1 MDVELTGARGGQE
14 LGQAKPLGP
23 STAAP
28 LPIPAIDIPSREASP
43 ITSAIFELPRAWTN
57 VTNAEEALV
66 LTATVNPED
75 AVPEV
80 DSENNKKE
88 TPFRFES
95 RNSFNIVYA
104 LPVREL
110 RSVFG
115 AHELISKIFPTAR
128 VKYQPVDILS
138 LRTSQASRK
147 KYLLFLEVTTDLYI
161 DWDVDKQIF
170 GSEEE
175 LKKAKSS
182 IERIDILPF
191 AFNIIVGVTFKAK
204 PLLAQAAARLL
215 GLRTIVCDE
224 LFAGAIGDVG
234 FDPQTKIIKPSRN
247 NDFLE
252 RCISPWVSPKTYTAL
267 FDTNL
272 RPKLPAQKSDG
283 NSMSSLLRLGSPP
296 GKRQSQPA
304 EYLTLSG
311 ASGQNGSDPR
321 LDPVYR
327 LQSSIAPLPLTDVGE
342 WCLELAGDGGLLSR
356 HCIDEDLDGGEFV
369 AKVPYLAG
377 TQQISLTQMG
387 QEVVTRAASANAP
400 SLQITSP
407 TAGATQDA
415 SAPLTIAWMASDAD
429 GDGLVFAVLQS
440 ADGGESWFPLTFDL
454 TDAQFTFDGARIQG
468 GDDVFFRVLASDG
481 FHTSEQVVGPVTVT
495 QRPALQVDDTVR
507 LGSAAAGLSAEGFV
521 TVTGAGTGPVVI
533 EAVTSDSPE
542 FGVDPNTLPLT
553 VLVGMS
559 RKLFVEFTPGGVGV
573 ETAMLTL
580 TTNSPDQPNV
590 NVLVEAEGLDPAGP
604 ILDTDLTEESIGF
617 GVVGLGQASPTAIFL
632 MNRGAAELNLEFAVE
647 GEGFRIAN
655 GTGALQPEQARQNA
669 LTLGEYEHASLTL
682 SFEPASL
689 GESTGRLVLTSND
702 PAHARMEI
710 ALSGVGV
717 ELPPTPMI
725 SAGGVVEAAQFQPVV
740 ARGGISSIFGTNLAD
755 DVAIAA
761 DLPLPT
767 ELAGARVRVDGREAP
782 LFFVSPNQ
790 INFQVPFE
798 ASSPGEVNVVVIRNG
813 EESSPEP
820 ASMVEFAPAVFI
832 NPNTGEPIIQRHPD
846 GALITAANPA
856 KPGDV
861 LIIFVTGI
869 GGVSNPPAT
878 GAASLASPLA
888 QARVT
893 PMVTVGGEGTQVF
906 FAGLA
911 PFFVGLGQVNIQL
924 PESLATTGATMP
936 LVIDFEGSRNPPVNL
951 PVRFEQ

>member
-1 MDVELTGARGGQE
+1 MSDI
-14 LGQAKPLGP
+14 
-23 STAAP
+23 S
-28 LPIPAIDIPSREASP
+28 IPVREASP
-43 ITSAIFELPRAWTN
+43 ITSAIFELPPAWTN
-57 VTNAEEALV
+57 AGDLV
-66 LTATVNPED
+66 LTATVNPEG

-80 DSENNKKE
+80 NSENNSSE
-88 TPFRFES
+88 TKLLEFVARK
-95 RNSFNIVYA
+95 SFDILYVLDPD
-104 LPVREL
+104 LPSLGRD
-110 RSVFG
+110 
-115 AHELISKIFPTAR
+115 AHKLMSKIFPTAR
-128 VKYQPVDILS
+128 VNYQPFG
-138 LRTSQASRK
+138 R
-147 KYLLFLEVTTDLYI
+147 LFQGPAEKFRLFFEITTDLLI
-161 DWDVDKQIF
+161 SWVKVLGRLVIGDEIIR
-170 GSEEE
+170 
-175 LKKAKSS
+175 KAEKES
-182 IERIDILPF
+182 IERMSMLPL
-191 AFNIIVGVTFKAK
+191 AFWISKVSNYQEDPF
-204 PLLAQAAARLL
+204 LAQAAARLL
-215 GLRTIVCDE
+215 SLQTRLCEPFSSTTG
-224 LFAGAIGDVG
+224 IGDVG
-234 FDPQTKIIKPSRN
+234 FDPATKRIKLSDRN
-247 NDFLE
+247 KDFIE
-252 RCISPWVSPKTYTAL
+252 NCSYPWVSPETFTKL
-267 FDTNL
+267 FDTEL
-272 RPKLPAQKSDG
+272 KAKLPAQKPNS
-283 NSMSSLLRLGSPP
+283 NSMSSLPTLGSPP

-304 EYLTLSG
+304 EYLILSG
-311 ASGQNGSDPR
+311 AAGRNGSGPR

-327 LQSSIAPLPLTDVGE
+327 LQSSIAPLPLPDVGE
-342 WCLELAGDGGLLSR
+342 WCLELAGDGGLLSS

-377 TQQISLTQMG
+377 TRQISLTQNG
-387 QEVVTRAASANAP
+387 QEVVARAASANAP

-407 TAGATQDA
+407 TAGANLDA
-415 SAPLTIAWMASDAD
+415 SAPLRIAWMASDAD
-429 GDGLVFAVLQS
+429 GDGLVFTVLQS
-440 ADGGESWFPLTFDL
+440 ADGGESWLPLTLDS
-454 TDAQFTFDGARIQG
+454 TDAEFTFDGAQIQG

-495 QRPALQVDDTVR
+495 QRPELQVDDRVR
-507 LGSAAAGLSAEGFV
+507 LGSFAAGQPSEGFV

-533 EAVTSDSPE
+533 EAVTSNSPG

-553 VLVGMS
+553 LLVGMS
-559 RKLFVEFTPGGVGV
+559 RKLFVEFTPSGVGV
-573 ETAMLTL
+573 ETAMLML
-580 TTNSPDQPNV
+580 TMNSPDQPNV
-590 NVLVEAEGLDPAGP
+590 NVRVEAEGLDPTGP
-604 ILDTDLTEESIGF
+604 ILDTDLTEENINF

-647 GEGFRIAN
+647 GEGFRIVS
-655 GTGALQPEQARQNA
+655 GTAALRPEQARQDA
-669 LTLGEYEHASLTL
+669 LTLGEYEHASLTVF
-682 SFEPASL
+682 FEPSSL

-710 ALSGVGV
+710 ALSGVGL

-725 SAGGVVEAAQFQPVV
+725 SAGGVVEAAQFQTLV

-813 EESSPEP
+813 EESSPEL
-820 ASMVEFAPAVFI
+820 ASMAEFAPAVFI

-878 GAASLASPLA
+878 GAAAAASPLA

-924 PESLATTGATMP
+924 PESLTPMGATMP

-951 PVRFEQ
+951 PVLFEQ